1 MMTQIHRVTA
11 PVVVRRAVSADDE
24 KPLCSFY
31 NRNNDDDSNATYSSV
46 TDRMRNLQ
54 KTAMSLVD
62 VDVVHH
68 TKSGGDDTK
77 NIMTTILHDSNVCLT
92 VTASDKNKILSRVI
106 KSAAQPT
113 TPICALLFI
122 ALQSIVALECIRQEQ
137 WMGPLPH
144 DVLENLEQLLES
156 AGDAKAKSILKVSHL
171 ELRDT
176 SLPPRITMEHFS
188 RELRIAER
196 RLRMLSFAQQHS
208 NERLEKKVE
217 TRSAPQ
223 GEEEEYTVESFV
235 DRSRVK
241 LNTRLPIAL
250 MKNSAPAGSVDRPR
264 QSPRAVEYLNRAMNA
279 MPGNSAIIASL
290 RSLQVGKKF

>member
-1 MMTQIHRVTA
+1 
-11 PVVVRRAVSADDE
+11 
-24 KPLCSFY
+24 
-31 NRNNDDDSNATYSSV
+31 
-46 TDRMRNLQ
+46 
-54 KTAMSLVD
+54 
-62 VDVVHH
+62 
-68 TKSGGDDTK
+68 
-77 NIMTTILHDSNVCLT
+77 
-92 VTASDKNKILSRVI
+92 
-106 KSAAQPT
+106 
-113 TPICALLFI
+113 
-122 ALQSIVALECIRQEQ
+122 
-137 WMGPLPH
+137 
-144 DVLENLEQLLES
+144 
-156 AGDAKAKSILKVSHL
+156 
-171 ELRDT
+171 
-176 SLPPRITMEHFS
+176 
-188 RELRIAER
+188 
-196 RLRMLSFAQQHS
+196 MLSFAQQHS

>member
-1 MMTQIHRVTA
+1 MTQIHRVTA